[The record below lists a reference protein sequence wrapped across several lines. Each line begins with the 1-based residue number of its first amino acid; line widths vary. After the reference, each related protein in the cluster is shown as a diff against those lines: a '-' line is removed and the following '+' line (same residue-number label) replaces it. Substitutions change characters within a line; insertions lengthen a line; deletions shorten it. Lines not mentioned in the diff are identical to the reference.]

1 MNMHH
6 PAISLPYWFQLN
18 RVEHYWFEANGK
30 RFAYAYIRKNA
41 CTAFKTLI
49 CETSRRAD
57 FVETGLR
64 PMRFMNKYHRIK
76 TRRQLDQCHTRL
88 FVYRDP
94 YGRLVSAY
102 LNKFV
107 ARKGHEDIFQRYQS
121 ATGQHPDDTSFRD
134 FVTRYCIPPFS
145 QRDKHVRPQASR
157 LLDLPYDHAIEM
169 GGLLPKMQDLL
180 GAELAERYFSR
191 PRNRTEYSN
200 LQSSQVDMRAG
211 DLAQLFR
218 NTGQAPGAKAFE
230 SKELRQLIEKNYA
243 CDYALI
249 RSLQV

>member
-1 MNMHH
+1 MHH

-169 GGLLPKMQDLL
+169 GGYCPKCRIYWGPNSRRGIFPDRGTERSIQICNPARWTCAQATWHSCFATRVKHRGQKPLKVKSSGNLL
-180 GAELAERYFSR
+180 R
-191 PRNRTEYSN
+191 RTTP
-200 LQSSQVDMRAG
+200 A
-211 DLAQLFR
+211 
-218 NTGQAPGAKAFE
+218 TTP
-230 SKELRQLIEKNYA
+230 
-243 CDYALI
+243 
-249 RSLQV
+249 